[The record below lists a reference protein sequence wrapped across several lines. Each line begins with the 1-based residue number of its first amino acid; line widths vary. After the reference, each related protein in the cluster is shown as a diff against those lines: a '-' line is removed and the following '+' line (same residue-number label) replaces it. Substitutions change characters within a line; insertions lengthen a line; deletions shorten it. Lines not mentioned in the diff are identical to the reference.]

1 MPAQDPIVGTP
12 GEIYERH
19 MVPAI
24 FAHWAP
30 VLVDA
35 AHVQSG
41 HRALDVACGT
51 GAVTRVLAER
61 VGPTGRVVALDI
73 NPGMLTV
80 GHAAVPSAHV
90 EWREASAVQLP
101 LPDATFDLAVCQQGV
116 QFFPDKAAAL
126 AEMHRVIKPGGRLA
140 LACWRSIEHQPGF
153 LQLQEALAKRIGAT
167 QAALPP
173 FALGDGDALRALVV
187 GAAFRDVKRRVE
199 AKMVRFPSAE
209 HMVRVVVG
217 GAPSMLG
224 ALAAQGDGAL
234 EAIAAEVGA
243 ATRAYVDDDGWA
255 IPLFSHIVT
264 AGA

>member
-1 MPAQDPIVGTP
+1 MMPSSDPIVGTP

-24 FAHWAP
+24 FARWAP

-41 HRALDVACGT
+41 EQALDVACGT

-73 NPGMLTV
+73 NPGMLAA
-80 GHAAVPSAHV
+80 GRAAVRSAQV
-90 EWREASAVQLP
+90 EWREGSAVQLP
-101 LPDATFDLAVCQQGV
+101 LPDATFDHVVCQQGV

-126 AEMHRVIKPGGRLA
+126 AEMHRVLKPGGRLA
-140 LACWRSIEHQPGF
+140 LACWRSVEQMPGY
-153 LQLQEALAKRIGAT
+153 LELQEALAKRIGAA

-187 GAAFRDVKRRVE
+187 GAGFRDVKRSVE
-199 AKMVRFPSAE
+199 MLMARFPSAE
-209 HMVRVVVG
+209 HMVRIVVG

-224 ALAAQGDGAL
+224 RSPR
-234 EAIAAEVGA
+234 
-243 ATRAYVDDDGWA
+243 RAKVRSRQSRRRSEPA
-255 IPLFSHIVT
+255 PVHTSMTT
-264 AGA
+264 AGPYPWPAIS